1 MSTDT
6 DNKYIIELFCSICDT
21 SLSDE
26 DVSSDVCG
34 SCGATILAPIQN
46 VTIYAEPFMMSGDL
60 G

>member
-1 MSTDT
+1 MSAI
-6 DNKYIIELFCSICDT
+6 DNTHLIELFCSICDV

-34 SCGATILAPIQN
+34 SCGAPMLAPTQN
-46 VTIYAEPFMMSGDL
+46 VTIYANPFTLTGDL

>member
-1 MSTDT
+1 MSTAMET
-6 DNKYIIELFCSICDT
+6 KCIIELFCSICDV

-34 SCGATILAPIQN
+34 SCGAEIIALVQN
-46 VTIYAEPFMMSGDL
+46 VTIYANPFTLTGDL

>member
-1 MSTDT
+1 MSAIEP
-6 DNKYIIELFCSICDT
+6 KCLIELFCSICDV

-34 SCGATILAPIQN
+34 SCGAPILDPVQN
-46 VTIYAEPFMMSGDL
+46 VTIYAEPFTLTGDL